1 MIWQEAQ
8 GVTWI
13 KVEKPTFDLVGVVLG
28 SMGLAGLLA
37 AGALLLGSIFG
48 ILLIRRGRRAERLP
62 AQTVSLQLDVS
73 HRPPTLS
80 LPT

>member
-28 SMGLAGLLA
+28 SMSLAGLLA

-48 ILLIRRGRRAERLP
+48 ILLIRRGRRAEHLP
-62 AQTVSLQLDVS
+62 AERVSLQLDVAARS
-73 HRPPTLS
+73 
-80 LPT
+80 

>member
-8 GVTWI
+8 VTWI

-37 AGALLLGSIFG
+37 ASALLLGSVFG
-48 ILLIRRGRRAERLP
+48 ILLIRRGRHAERLP
-62 AQTVSLQLDVS
+62 AKRVSLQLDVAT
-73 HRPPTLS
+73 RRL
-80 LPT
+80 